1 MTGKIILDSSVWIS
15 IHRKDLRICNP
26 VLPLIEKRMVA
37 VVDIIVAEVLR
48 GCLTKQSY
56 LQLLNGFTN
65 FDIFTTDWLE
75 VAELGYVVG
84 RAGFNPPLA
93 DLYIAQSA
101 IKEKL
106 TVLTHDRHFLQIQ
119 EVAPFK
125 CELL

>member
-1 MTGKIILDSSVWIS
+1 
-15 IHRKDLRICNP
+15 
-26 VLPLIEKRMVA
+26 VLPLIEKRRVA

-48 GCLTKQSY
+48 GCLTKQSS

-101 IKEKL
+101 IEEKL